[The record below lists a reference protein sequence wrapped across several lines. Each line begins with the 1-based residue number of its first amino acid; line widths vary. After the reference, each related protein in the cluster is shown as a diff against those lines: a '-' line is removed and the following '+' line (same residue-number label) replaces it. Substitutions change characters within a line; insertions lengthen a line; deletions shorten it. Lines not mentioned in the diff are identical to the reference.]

1 MTNACSKK
9 EFIREFSKEIL
20 KSNAAV
26 FVGSGLSCPAGY
38 IDWKGILKEAALDI
52 GLDVE
57 KEDDLISLAEYYVT
71 NKKNRT
77 KIDSA
82 ISEYFSKDFE
92 PTENHSLL
100 FSLPITSYWTTNY
113 DQLLEKTCKQ
123 KGLSFS
129 VLTDDDSLK
138 KFIDGKDVII
148 HKLHGDVERPQ
159 DAVITRKDYEEF
171 AYKHEI
177 LLSKLKG
184 EMCSKTFLFLGYSFV
199 DTDIKHILTRIRLFY
214 KGNPPKNCYGI
225 MARIKKIDNANES
238 EYEYRQRKQGHHI
251 EDLKQYGIQT
261 VLVDDFSEITEMLRD
276 IRHRISAKNVFIS
289 GAFESCSDSNE
300 SAKYAREIAKWLIIN
315 GFHIY
320 TGYGKNVGTEIVAGA
335 FEGCTKSD
343 SKAIVK
349 KFNENV
355 FLFPFPFQMTM
366 PDDERKILYT
376 QLRKNAIL
384 NTHITIVI
392 NGTKSQ
398 AQTKS
403 LQNSPGV
410 LEEAK
415 ISIAQGNTVI
425 PIAVTGGA
433 AKQLWEEMNET
444 EKEYVKTKDF
454 QTLSTGETFESV
466 FAAVKRIV
474 ESSSSD

>member
-1 MTNACSKK
+1 MANACSKE
-9 EFIREFSKEIL
+9 EFIRDFSKEIL
-20 KSNAAV
+20 KSSAAI
-26 FVGSGLSCPAGY
+26 FIGSGLSRPAGY
-38 IDWKGILKEAALDI
+38 VDWKGILKDAALDI

-71 NKKNRT
+71 SKRNRT
-77 KIDSA
+77 KIDNA

-100 FSLPITSYWTTNY
+100 SSLPITSYWTTNY
-113 DQLLEKTCKQ
+113 DQLLEKTCTQ

-148 HKLHGDVERPQ
+148 HKLHGDVEKPQ

-199 DTDIKHILTRIRLFY
+199 DTDIKHILARIRLFY
-214 KGNPPKNCYGI
+214 KGNPPKSHYGI
-225 MARIKKIDNANES
+225 MARIKKIDNENDS
-238 EYEYRQRKQGHHI
+238 EYEYRQRKQEHHI

-261 VLVDDFSEITEMLRD
+261 VLVDDFSEITEMLRE

-289 GAFESCSDSNE
+289 GAFESCNDSDE
-300 SAKYAREIAKWLIIN
+300 YARYAREIAKWLIVN
-315 GFHIY
+315 GFRIY
-320 TGYGKNVGTEIVAGA
+320 TGYGKNIGTEVVAGA
-335 FEGCTKSD
+335 FEGCTKNP
-343 SKAIVK
+343 KAAVK

-355 FLFPFPFQMTM
+355 FLFPFPFRKNM

-384 NTHITIVI
+384 NTHSTIVI

-410 LEEAK
+410 LEEAE
-415 ISIAQGNTVI
+415 ISIGQGNTVI
-425 PIAVTGGA
+425 PIAVTKGA
-433 AKQLWEEMNET
+433 AKQLWEEMSKEET
-444 EKEYVKTKDF
+444 EYTKSSNF
-454 QTLSTGETFESV
+454 QTLSKGTTFESV
-466 FAAVKRIV
+466 FNAVKDIMKN
-474 ESSSSD
+474 S